1 MKKKLLSVLLCT
13 LTITTLLVGCG
24 NKNNNDWTEEK
35 EETKTVEEIA
45 EESVSD
51 RFKIIGTCSNIG
63 LDVTLYYDTV
73 TKWVYQSVDSG
84 DEGGIMA
91 LLSRD
96 GQTPAMYNPE
106 TGEIE
111 Y

>member
-1 MKKKLLSVLLCT
+1 MKKRLLSVLLCV
-13 LTITTLLVGCG
+13 LMVTTLLIGCG
-24 NKNNNDWTEEK
+24 NKNKSDWTEEK

-51 RFKIIGTCSNIG
+51 RFKIIGTCSNLE

-84 DEGGIMA
+84 DEGGILP
-91 LLSRD
+91 LLSYD
-96 GQTPAMYNPE
+96 GTTPAKYNSE